1 MLSVIDVPPAKQ
13 IVIVVPPVAGAAVVS
28 VVSSEDK
35 EVVEVEVEVEVAPA
49 IHPQTMVTAPTQ
61 KMVTWIQIHSK
72 SQAPGKMA

>member
-13 IVIVVPPVAGAAVVS
+13 IVIVVPPVAGAT

-35 EVVEVEVEVEVAPA
+35 EVVEVEVEVAPAPA
-49 IHPQTMVTAPTQ
+49 IHPQAMVTAPTQ

-72 SQAPGKMA
+72 SRAPGKMA

>member
-13 IVIVVPPVAGAAVVS
+13 IVIVVPPVAGAA

-72 SQAPGKMA
+72 SRAPGKMA

>member
-35 EVVEVEVEVEVAPA
+35 EVVEVEVEVAPA

-72 SQAPGKMA
+72 SRAPGKMA

>member
-13 IVIVVPPVAGAAVVS
+13 IVIVVPPVAGAA

-49 IHPQTMVTAPTQ
+49 IHPQTMVTTPTQ

>member
-13 IVIVVPPVAGAAVVS
+13 IVIVVPPVAGAA

>member
-28 VVSSEDK
+28 SEDK
-35 EVVEVEVEVEVAPA
+35 EVVEVEVEVEPAPA